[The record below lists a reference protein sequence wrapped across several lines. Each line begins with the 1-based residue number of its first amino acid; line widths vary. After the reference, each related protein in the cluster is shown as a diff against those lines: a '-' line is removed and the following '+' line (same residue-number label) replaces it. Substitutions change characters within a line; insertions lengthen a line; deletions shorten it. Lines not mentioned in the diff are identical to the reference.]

1 MYECKVEYLKKIISY
16 QLTIDLDQNVDFLFS
31 SRVLSHQCVLA
42 SIVAVDFINDER
54 GGCVGD
60 LNESSGVQ
68 VDTRFIPSQG
78 RSRTTTDFNKE
89 AE

>member
-1 MYECKVEYLKKIISY
+1 MAYLKKIISH

-42 SIVAVDFINDER
+42 SIVAVDFINDEC

-60 LNESSGVQ
+60 LNESSVVQ
-68 VDTRFIPSQG
+68 VDTRFTPNQG
-78 RSRTTTDFNKE
+78 RNRTTTDFNKE
-89 AE
+89 AQ